1 MASLSLD
8 VSQECRAIKKAIQL
22 AKKREL
28 LEVTELNAA
37 TADDFRRVLLNNA
50 FEIVHLAGHGDS
62 QMFLL
67 HGSGNGSPMP
77 IASLREL
84 IQRHPTVRCV
94 ILNSCHSAS
103 GLTEAI
109 APLTVGMDDS
119 IADSSA
125 IEFSRG
131 FYDAI
136 GAGKDLE
143 FAVREGVS
151 AAQMKGIEDPPIIVK
166 RA

>member
-1 MASLSLD
+1 M
-8 VSQECRAIKKAIQL
+8 L
-22 AKKREL
+22 AKNVEQSKRPYNSQRSASYLRL
-28 LEVTELNAA
+28 LSMNAA
-37 TADDFRRVLLNNA
+37 TADDLRRALFKYA

-77 IASLREL
+77 IASHREL

-103 GLTEAI
+103 SLTEAI